1 MPFDADGFAV
11 MEQPIQDG
19 GGDGAVVVEDLGPG
33 FVAFVAGEQD
43 RSAFVAVADDLEEEL
58 CALFVDGRL
67 ARRIG

>member
-1 MPFDADGFAV
+1 
-11 MEQPIQDG
+11 MEQPVHDG
-19 GGDGAVVVEDLGPG
+19 GGDGAVVVEDLDGAVVVEDLGPG

-43 RSAFVAVADDLEEEL
+43 RSAFVAVADDLEEEV